1 MSGSAIAAHTADI
14 YTYIYS
20 IYTQCLADS
29 FLKCWSLIGVGSMGG
44 SLGSKSFCVCVC
56 VCVFMCHLPVVSAH
70 CPRRQKRSAV
80 APGSGWLTRLKL
92 MAPVIM
98 KSNRSHDEQEEE
110 VEATQRT

>member
-1 MSGSAIAAHTADI
+1 MFGRLILEMLVFD
-14 YTYIYS
+14 
-20 IYTQCLADS
+20 
-29 FLKCWSLIGVGSMGG
+29 WSWLNGGVSWQQK
-44 SLGSKSFCVCVC
+44 LLCVCVCVC